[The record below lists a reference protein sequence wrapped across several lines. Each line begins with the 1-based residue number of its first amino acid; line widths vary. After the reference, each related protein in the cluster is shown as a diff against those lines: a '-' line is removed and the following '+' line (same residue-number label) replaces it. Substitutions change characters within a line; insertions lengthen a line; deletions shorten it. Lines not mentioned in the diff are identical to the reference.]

1 MPVKLLCF
9 VSLSRMRGG
18 RKSIKFKQMTK
29 SLKKAS
35 LNELYEMASLNNRLE
50 KLISDYRHLESLT
63 DYNIVKKANEQMQA
77 KIEKEYEKRE
87 I

>member
-1 MPVKLLCF
+1 
-9 VSLSRMRGG
+9 
-18 RKSIKFKQMTK
+18 MTK

-35 LNELYEMASLNNRLE
+35 QNDLYEMASLNNRIAE
-50 KLISDYRHLESLT
+50 LINSYRHLESLT
-63 DYNIVKKANEQMQA
+63 DYNIVKKTNEQMQA

>member
-1 MPVKLLCF
+1 
-9 VSLSRMRGG
+9 
-18 RKSIKFKQMTK
+18 MTK

-35 LNELYEMASLNNRLE
+35 PNELYEMASLNNRLE

-63 DYNIVKKANEQMQA
+63 DYNIVKKANEQMQT

>member
-1 MPVKLLCF
+1 
-9 VSLSRMRGG
+9 
-18 RKSIKFKQMTK
+18 
-29 SLKKAS
+29 
-35 LNELYEMASLNNRLE
+35 MASLNNRLE